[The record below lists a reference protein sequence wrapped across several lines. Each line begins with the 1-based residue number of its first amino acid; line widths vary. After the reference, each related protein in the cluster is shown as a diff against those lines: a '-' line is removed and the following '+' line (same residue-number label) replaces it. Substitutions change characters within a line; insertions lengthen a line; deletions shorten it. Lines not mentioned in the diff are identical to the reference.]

1 MTADGTSTDL
11 HEERGEEDQMTT
23 QGTETVR
30 QDHEHLLEDVEHI
43 RLAAR
48 ELPAVSP
55 EERHAIVG
63 RILDFLRGTLLP
75 HAEEEERW
83 LYPAVGELLGN
94 LESTRPMTH
103 DHIAIR
109 ARVVE
114 LAATEDTDVDRLQE
128 LLYGLYA
135 LISVHFWK
143 EEQLYLPLL
152 ERPVWPVFDG

>member
-1 MTADGTSTDL
+1 
-11 HEERGEEDQMTT
+11 MTT
-23 QGTETVR
+23 QETETLR
-30 QDHEHLLEDVEHI
+30 QDHAKLRDDVEHI

-55 EERHAIVG
+55 DQRHAIVEG
-63 RILDFLRGTLLP
+63 VLDFLHETLLP
-75 HAEEEERW
+75 YAEEEEQW
-83 LYPAVGELLGN
+83 LYAAVGEVLGN
-94 LESTRPMTH
+94 PESTRSMTH

-109 ARVVE
+109 ARAVE
-114 LAATEDTDVDRLQE
+114 LAATEDSDVDRLQE

-152 ERPVWPVFDG
+152 ERPAWPVFDG

>member
-1 MTADGTSTDL
+1 
-11 HEERGEEDQMTT
+11 MTT
-23 QGTETVR
+23 QETKTLR
-30 QDHEHLLEDVEHI
+30 QDHAKLCEDVEHI
-43 RLAAR
+43 RLAAA
-48 ELPAVSP
+48 ELPRVSP

-63 RILDFLRGTLLP
+63 RILDFLRETLLP
-75 HAEEEERW
+75 HAEEEEHS
-83 LYPAVGELLGN
+83 LYPIVGKLLGN
-94 LESTRPMTH
+94 PESTRPMRH

-109 ARVVE
+109 ARVIE

-152 ERPVWPVFDG
+152 ERPAWPVFDG

>member
-1 MTADGTSTDL
+1 
-11 HEERGEEDQMTT
+11 MTT
-23 QGTETVR
+23 QETETVR
-30 QDHEHLLEDVEHI
+30 QDHAKLREDVEHI

-55 EERHAIVG
+55 EERDAIVG
-63 RILDFLRGTLLP
+63 RILDFLRETLLP

-83 LYPAVGELLGN
+83 LYPNVGKVLGN
-94 LESTRPMTH
+94 PESTATMSH

-109 ARVVE
+109 ARVLE
-114 LAATEDTDVDRLQE
+114 LAATENTDVDRLQE

-152 ERPVWPVFDG
+152 ERPAWPVFDG

>member
-1 MTADGTSTDL
+1 
-11 HEERGEEDQMTT
+11 MTT
-23 QGTETVR
+23 QETETVR
-30 QDHEHLLEDVEHI
+30 KDHAKLGEDVEHI

-63 RILDFLRGTLLP
+63 RILDFLRETLLP
-75 HAEEEERW
+75 HAEEEEQW
-83 LYPAVGELLGN
+83 LYAAVGKVLGN
-94 LESTRPMTH
+94 PEATHTMTH

-109 ARVVE
+109 SRVLE
-114 LAATEDTDVDRLQE
+114 LAVTDDTDVDRLQE

-135 LISVHFWK
+135 LITVHFWK

-152 ERPVWPVFDG
+152 ERPAWPVFDG

>member
-1 MTADGTSTDL
+1 MTAQT
-11 HEERGEEDQMTT
+11 
-23 QGTETVR
+23 TETVR
-30 QDHEHLLEDVEHI
+30 HDNAKLRDDVEHI

-55 EERHAIVG
+55 EERHVIVG
-63 RILDFLRGTLLP
+63 RIVDFLRDTLLP
-75 HAEEEERW
+75 HAEEEEQW
-83 LYPAVGELLGN
+83 LYAAVGEALGN
-94 LESTRPMTH
+94 PEATRTMTH

-109 ARVVE
+109 VRALE
-114 LAATEDTDVDRLQE
+114 LAATEDKDLDQLQE

-152 ERPVWPVFDG
+152 ERPPWPVFDG

>member
-1 MTADGTSTDL
+1 MRNREQCASLVGT
-11 HEERGEEDQMTT
+11 EGGAMTT
-23 QGTETVR
+23 HETETVR
-30 QDHEHLLEDVEHI
+30 EGHAQLLDDIEHI

-75 HAEEEERW
+75 YAEEEEQW

-94 LESTRPMTH
+94 PESTRPMTH

-109 ARVVE
+109 AHVVE

-152 ERPVWPVFDG
+152 ERPAWPVFDE

>member
-1 MTADGTSTDL
+1 
-11 HEERGEEDQMTT
+11 MTT
-23 QGTETVR
+23 HETETVR
-30 QDHEHLLEDVEHI
+30 EGHAKLRDHLEHI
-43 RLAAR
+43 RRAAR
-48 ELPAVSP
+48 ELAAVSP
-55 EERHAIVG
+55 EERHEIVG

-75 HAEEEERW
+75 HAEEEEKW
-83 LYPAVGELLGN
+83 LYQAVGELLGN
-94 LESTRPMTH
+94 PESTRSMAH
-103 DHIAIR
+103 DHLAIR

-152 ERPVWPVFDG
+152 ERPAWPVFDG

>member
-1 MTADGTSTDL
+1 
-11 HEERGEEDQMTT
+11 MTT
-23 QGTETVR
+23 QETETIR
-30 QDHEHLLEDVEHI
+30 QDHAKLRDNIEHI

-48 ELPAVSP
+48 ELPALSP

-63 RILDFLRGTLLP
+63 RILDFLRETLLP
-75 HAEEEERW
+75 YAEEEEQW
-83 LYPAVGELLGN
+83 LYAAVGKVLGN
-94 LESTRPMTH
+94 PESTRPMTH

-109 ARVVE
+109 VRVLE
-114 LAATEDTDVDRLQE
+114 LAATEDTDVDRFQE

-152 ERPVWPVFDG
+152 ERPAWPVFDG

>member
-1 MTADGTSTDL
+1 
-11 HEERGEEDQMTT
+11 MTT
-23 QGTETVR
+23 QATETVR
-30 QDHEHLLEDVEHI
+30 QDHAKLRDEVEHI

-55 EERHAIVG
+55 EERHAIVEG
-63 RILDFLRGTLLP
+63 ILDFLRETLLP
-75 HAEEEERW
+75 HAEEEEQW
-83 LYPAVGELLGN
+83 LYAAVGEVLGN
-94 LESTRPMTH
+94 PESTRPMTH

-109 ARVVE
+109 ARAIE
-114 LAATEDTDVDRLQE
+114 LAATEDWDVDRLLE

-152 ERPVWPVFDG
+152 ERPAWPVFDG

>member
-1 MTADGTSTDL
+1 
-11 HEERGEEDQMTT
+11 MTT
-23 QGTETVR
+23 HEAGTTR
-30 QDHEHLLEDVEHI
+30 DEHARLREDVDHI

-48 ELPAVSP
+48 ELSSVSP
-55 EERHAIVG
+55 EERGAIVG

-75 HAEEEERW
+75 YAEQEEVW
-83 LYPAVGELLGN
+83 LYPAVGQILGN
-94 LESTRPMTH
+94 RESTGPMTH

-109 ARVVE
+109 ARVIE
-114 LAATEDTDVDRLQE
+114 LAATEDTDLDRLQE

-152 ERPVWPVFDG
+152 ERPNWPVFDG

>member
-1 MTADGTSTDL
+1 
-11 HEERGEEDQMTT
+11 MTT
-23 QGTETVR
+23 LEIETVR
-30 QDHEHLLEDVEHI
+30 QDHAKLREDVEQI
-43 RLAAR
+43 RLTAR

-63 RILDFLRGTLLP
+63 RILDFLRETLLP
-75 HAEEEERW
+75 HAEQEEQW
-83 LYPAVGELLGN
+83 LYAAVGKVLGN
-94 LESTRPMTH
+94 PESTRPMTH

-109 ARVVE
+109 ARVLE
-114 LAATEDTDVDRLQE
+114 LAATEDADVDRLQE

-152 ERPVWPVFDG
+152 ERPAWPVFDG